1 MAGDVEAS
9 VVACWRGDGVLTVLP
24 PARWCPKRRDPTIN
38 MKVVGVEGSGG
49 GSVTKGRSRVVFFTG
64 GSSIK

>member
-1 MAGDVEAS
+1 MKGIIMDALVGDVGAS

-38 MKVVGVEGSGG
+38 M
-49 GSVTKGRSRVVFFTG
+49 RW
-64 GSSIK
+64 